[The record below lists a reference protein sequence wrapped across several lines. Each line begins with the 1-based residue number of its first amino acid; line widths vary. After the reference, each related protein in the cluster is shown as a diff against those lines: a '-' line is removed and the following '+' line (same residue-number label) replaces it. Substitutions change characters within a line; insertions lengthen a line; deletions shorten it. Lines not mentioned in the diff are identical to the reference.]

1 MKKVQRAHYVAI
13 MWGNASQSDP
23 TDGIDPKDYGW
34 KCDEEGIYSPVWYDG
49 PAIPDKIF
57 PDTDAEAV
65 AEETDIEE
73 YVYIYDQQSS
83 DEECWNG
90 DSEDND
96 F

>member
-1 MKKVQRAHYVAI
+1 M
-13 MWGNASQSDP
+13 
-23 TDGIDPKDYGW
+23 
-34 KCDEEGIYSPVWYDG
+34 WYDG

-57 PDTDAEAV
+57 PDTDADAV

-90 DSEDND
+90 DSEDNY